1 MKNILY
7 STFMQRFTVFIFL
20 LLSNFTFT
28 QPLQDTSNNL
38 DSIPRYEKHIR
49 IGIGAGYRLNIN
61 STPDLKSNGFWGFS
75 VDIPI
80 TYNLSISSGIGFWNS
95 SANYGLIVRDYS
107 VTDIPLL
114 LTYTSDMAGK
124 GLDVFIGPGLL
135 KVSDQ
140 NDKLITLNLGTS
152 GWYELSNSLRII
164 LCIKL
169 QKASSLQ
176 AGGGNSITSFFFGS
190 GIKVQIN

>member
-1 MKNILY
+1 MKNLFVIPIC
-7 STFMQRFTVFIFL
+7 TIFIFL
-20 LLSNFTFT
+20 IISEVVFT
-28 QPLQDTSNNL
+28 QQVQETSNSL
-38 DSIPRYEKHIR
+38 DSIPKPKKNTLL
-49 IGIGAGYRLNIN
+49 GVQGGYRVNIDSNPKLN
-61 STPDLKSNGFWGFS
+61 SNGFLGFS

-80 TYNLSISSGIGFWNS
+80 TSNLSISSGIGFWNS
-95 SANYGLIVRDYS
+95 SANYGLIVRDHS
-107 VTDIPLL
+107 IVDIPLL

-124 GLDVFIGPGLL
+124 GLDIFFGSGLL
-135 KVSDQ
+135 RVSDQ
-140 NDKLITLNLGTS
+140 SDKLITLNLGTA

-176 AGGGNSITSFFFGS
+176 AGGGNSITSIYLGS